1 MVSLELQPGFY
12 DGCEGHGWH
21 KAISVLQGISM
32 DDMQKQVLF
41 LNFVLA
47 VVYGFIFL

>member
-21 KAISVLQGISM
+21 KAISVLQGVSM
-32 DDMQKQVLF
+32 DAMQK
-41 LNFVLA
+41 
-47 VVYGFIFL
+47 